1 MATPSAVPS
10 SPKVKTGPSL
20 ILHPFS
26 FQGQPLPPWPSSTE
40 ALRPQWFQPG
50 EGLSLSWAG
59 SSGPQTGFPTLTR
72 AGTSP
77 HGSLPPTAPCSSSS
91 LHLGML
97 RGGYP
102 GCLFCL
108 LPVLGV
114 VPSRKA
120 KPLCVSY
127 FKTRGWSD
135 LAFHTP
141 GTQGSLLGLEGFK
154 AKSRK
159 QLEVH
164 LPSPPP
170 PI

>member
-20 ILHPFS
+20 IPHPFS

-77 HGSLPPTAPCSSSS
+77 HGSLPPTLPCSSSS

-97 RGGYP
+97 RGGLSFVS
-102 GCLFCL
+102 CLSW
-108 LPVLGV
+108 V
-114 VPSRKA
+114 
-120 KPLCVSY
+120 
-127 FKTRGWSD
+127 W
-135 LAFHTP
+135 
-141 GTQGSLLGLEGFK
+141 SLLERQSHYVLVTSKQEGGVTWPFTLL
-154 AKSRK
+154 AHRD
-159 QLEVH
+159 
-164 LPSPPP
+164 PF
-170 PI
+170 